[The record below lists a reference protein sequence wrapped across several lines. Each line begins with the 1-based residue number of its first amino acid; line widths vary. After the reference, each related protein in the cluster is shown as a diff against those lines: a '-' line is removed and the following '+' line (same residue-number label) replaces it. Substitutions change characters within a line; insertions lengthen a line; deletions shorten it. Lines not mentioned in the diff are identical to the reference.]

1 MWIKSLRTHRRH
13 RCLFVRPYIRLGLS
27 RELNA
32 PCEYAVLTRFFAGVR
47 SLRST
52 MCFYMCQKVCNLSTI
67 LYRSATL
74 VPFSSFVTVYAVCY
88 MVICMVHGFRSMR
101 QYFQHPRQPPFHL
114 SDGRVEEPSS
124 SHLPSQPSF
133 KSVVVT
139 FACFC
144 IFFYVY

>member
-1 MWIKSLRTHRRH
+1 
-13 RCLFVRPYIRLGLS
+13 
-27 RELNA
+27 
-32 PCEYAVLTRFFAGVR
+32 
-47 SLRST
+47 
-52 MCFYMCQKVCNLSTI
+52 
-67 LYRSATL
+67 
-74 VPFSSFVTVYAVCY
+74 
-88 MVICMVHGFRSMR
+88 MR

-144 IFFYVY
+144 NFSMYINLVYYYLLNY